1 MGNISDSYRLI
12 VLIAFLLYTVAVVAI
27 VLISKRRQKKQLELK
42 ENFEKSFFVG
52 GRKMSG
58 LVLGLLMMATLSSSG
73 TFISAHGMSYKF
85 GLALAVVGLAAASGF
100 FLVLAGVGKKIGIVS
115 RRIEAVSVT
124 GVIKSRYNNNKI
136 IVVLLSLIFLVFL
149 SVYSAAQIMGGARV
163 FEFMTGGSY
172 VLGLL
177 LFGVIVGVYTLIGG
191 MKSVATAGLFQ
202 GIIMVVSTIFF
213 VVGMFIFASKN
224 YGGMANLLQT
234 FSGTEM
240 EPMIGSTPVMPAI
253 FVVTLIIQML
263 YCTIGQPHM
272 IQGTMTYK
280 KTGSLKKAIVVGL
293 IASTVVGLSL
303 MLVGPM
309 ARAINPNLEAAD
321 FATPLL
327 SFTVLPAPFTGILL
341 SGVTAA
347 IQSTIASMMLIICS
361 TIAKDVFKDIFKPKA
376 TEKQMK
382 GVTLGVLIFTILVMI
397 ILSINPPEVLQLI
410 VIFAIGGLG
419 STLIAPLL
427 LGLYWKRTNEYGC
440 LAGAVLGLATYI
452 VAQLNAKALM
462 NINPFIFSIVVSI
475 LATVIVSLVTPKPP
489 RGIIEVWFG
498 KRYNKEFALSRK
510 RVK

>member
-1 MGNISDSYRLI
+1 MGNVSDSYRLI
-12 VLIAFLLYTVAVVAI
+12 VLIAFLLYTVALVAI
-27 VLISKRRQKKQLELK
+27 VIISKRKQKKKMELG

-58 LVLGLLMMATLSSSG
+58 LILGLLMMATMSSSG
-73 TFISAHGMSYKF
+73 TFISAHGLSYKF

-124 GVIKSRYNNNKI
+124 GVIKSRYNNSKA
-136 IVVLLSLIFLVFL
+136 IVVLLSLIFMVFL

-172 VLGLL
+172 ILGLL

-202 GIIMVVSTIFF
+202 GIIMVISTVFLVS
-213 VVGMFIFASKN
+213 GMFIYANNN

-240 EPMIGSTPVMPAI
+240 EPMIASTPMMPVVYI
-253 FVVTLIIQML
+253 VTLIITML
-263 YCTIGQPHM
+263 YCTIGQPHV

-280 KTGSLKKAIVVGL
+280 NTKSLKKGIVIGL
-293 IASTVVGLSL
+293 VASTVIGLSML
-303 MLVGPM
+303 LVGPM
-309 ARAINPNLEAAD
+309 ARAIDPELASAD

-327 SFTVLPAPFTGILL
+327 AFTVLPSPFTGILL

-347 IQSTIASMMLIICS
+347 IQSTIAGMMLIISS
-361 TIAKDVFKDIFKPKA
+361 TIAKDVYKDIFKPKA
-376 TEKQMK
+376 TEKQLK
-382 GVTLGVLIFTILVMI
+382 GVTLGVLIVTVVVVIL
-397 ILSINPPEVLQLI
+397 LSINPPEVLQLI

-419 STLIAPLL
+419 SALIAPILF
-427 LGLYWKRTNEYGC
+427 GLYWKRTNEYGC
-440 LAGAVLGLATYI
+440 IVGSVLGLVTYI
-452 VAQLNAKALM
+452 VAQINSSALM
-462 NINPFIFSIVVSI
+462 NINPFIFGIVAAV
-475 LATVIVSLVTPKPP
+475 LGTVIVSLVTPKPP

-498 KRYNKEFALSRK
+498 KKYDKEFAVSRT